1 MRVAESQ
8 RYRQANEKIE
18 KAKSNNAKA
27 LDTVSTMKNLNT
39 ISDDPTGLS
48 RAIRYRDQI
57 SSLEQHVKNM
67 ELSKGFMETTE
78 QSLSGITENIVRA
91 KELAI
96 SMANDTNNAASRDAT
111 SKEVRQI
118 IDDVLLLGNASYNGR
133 FVFGGFRNDTP
144 PLAEDGNFIGDD
156 GQIFVEVSPGTFK
169 PINLM
174 AKGLFV
180 ATEADR
186 MKGQSNMISAL
197 QSLHEGMAENDKNKI
212 QESMAQLDFH
222 LDKVTSYQ
230 ATIGGMWNSLNNAQ
244 TRVIRDS
251 DAARVALSG
260 VVDAD
265 AFKATSQFKQTETTL
280 QGTLLASN
288 KVLQP
293 SLLNFLQ

>member
-1 MRVAESQ
+1 
-8 RYRQANEKIE
+8 
-18 KAKSNNAKA
+18 
-27 LDTVSTMKNLNT
+27 
-39 ISDDPTGLS
+39 
-48 RAIRYRDQI
+48 
-57 SSLEQHVKNM
+57 
-67 ELSKGFMETTE
+67 
-78 QSLSGITENIVRA
+78 
-91 KELAI
+91 
-96 SMANDTNNAASRDAT
+96 
-111 SKEVRQI
+111 
-118 IDDVLLLGNASYNGR
+118 
-133 FVFGGFRNDTP
+133 
-144 PLAEDGNFIGDD
+144 
-156 GQIFVEVSPGTFK
+156 VEVSPGTFK

-186 MKGQSNMISAL
+186 MKGQGNMISVL
-197 QSLHEGMAENDKNKI
+197 QNLYDGMAENDKNKI

-251 DAARVALSG
+251 DAAKVALSG
-260 VVDAD
+260 VEDAD